1 MLATLQ
7 LTLRSLQAIVKET
20 KSNDNSLKGLLVATL
35 VQSITRYNL
44 LDKDKIKRLI
54 SKEALYIKTF

>member
-7 LTLRSLQAIVKET
+7 LTLRSLQAVVKET
-20 KSNDNSLKGLLVATL
+20 KSNNNSLEGLLVATL

-54 SKEALYIKTF
+54 AKKALYIKTF